1 MLVGGDKQQAVYRTV
16 SNVLQEPLL
25 QTQFTF
31 KHLILDG
38 CETYMDA
45 SLLSSPT
52 LCEASSDFK
61 VYTMDCPFL
70 YIPGTTCQDGT
81 TCQEETKDEM
91 QQNVHLAALAGP

>member
-61 VYTMDCPFL
+61 VYYYGLPIFM
-70 YIPGTTCQDGT
+70 PGRHNLPGRN
-81 TCQEETKDEM
+81 ER
-91 QQNVHLAALAGP
+91 